1 MRAAK
6 SKNDSIIRELNGFDR
21 QEKKDLT
28 DQDWNNFSSF
38 EAQRRNF

>member
-6 SKNDSIIRELNGFDR
+6 SKNDSIIREFNGFDR

-28 DQDWNNFSSF
+28 RPRLLNGPGLEQFF
-38 EAQRRNF
+38 IF